1 MKEEIPMKKK
11 MYLPVA
17 LAALILTA
25 CGSSGNSAAATT
37 TAGTTTAAETTT
49 TAAETTTTAAE
60 STAEAVETNIET
72 TAAPETTTEKVT
84 VAPEAVGFEG
94 MEAIGGEAIKDGEYH
109 INVDSSSSMFK
120 IADCVLKVKDSGMTA
135 DIIIASKSYK
145 YLFAGTAEEADAMD
159 SETAYI
165 GYTSDDE
172 GRSVFSFPVEA
183 LDKEI
188 QCAALSEK
196 KQTWYD
202 RTLVFRADSLPD
214 DAFSE
219 SRWKDVSALGIADGE
234 YTVEV
239 TLEGG
244 SGKASVQSPAKLTIK
259 DGAATAEI
267 VWSSNK
273 YDYMVVE
280 GEKILPVSMEE
291 HSVFEI
297 PVKGFDYKLP
307 VSADTT
313 AMSTPHEIDYTLFF
327 DSASIK

>member
-1 MKEEIPMKKK
+1 MKKK
-11 MYLPVA
+11 MYLPIA
-17 LAALILTA
+17 LACLILAA
-25 CGSSGNSAAATT
+25 CGNGETTAATT
-37 TAGTTTAAETTT
+37 TTAATAAETTT
-49 TAAETTTTAAE
+49 TAAETTTAAAE
-60 STAEAVETNIET
+60 TTAEAVETNSET

-84 VAPEAVGFEG
+84 VAPEEVGFEG

-120 IADCVLKVKDSGMTA
+120 IADCVLKVKDGGMTA

-145 YLFAGTAEEADAMD
+145 YLFAGTAEEANAMD

-188 QCAALSEK
+188 QCAAFSEK

-214 DAFSE
+214 DAFNE

-244 SGKASVQSPAKLTIK
+244 SGKATVQSPAKLTIK

-307 VSADTT
+307 VAADTT